1 MQNADGFTVLLVCLA
16 DLIPIIALAAFALY
30 RSENE
35 VKKWQ
40 GK

>member
-30 RSENE
+30 RPENKE
-35 VKKWQ
+35 RR
-40 GK
+40 